1 MKHLEEEDVQE
12 IKSCILEVTLSKRF
26 SEHDK
31 SYLFCLVIN
40 SQETYFQ
47 LKVGDVKRFLL
58 PCHVSY
64 QIIPIRGQAITQ
76 YDIKPQKGSVSAKKV
91 RVEIQQSDDI
101 STITTTIRG

>member
-1 MKHLEEEDVQE
+1 M
-12 IKSCILEVTLSKRF
+12 
-26 SEHDK
+26 
-31 SYLFCLVIN
+31 
-40 SQETYFQ
+40 
-47 LKVGDVKRFLL
+47 GDVKRFLL

-101 STITTTIRG
+101 STITTTIRGQIFWEYDDEVEVVVPESVWVGLKDLDGKIISKENQRYL